1 MSKKLS
7 ENGEVVKLPSRIKKV
22 EQTPQTLIA
31 LAIQQGTPVEGL
43 EKLMDLQDRWDKKQA
58 KIAFDEAMASFQGE
72 CPIIKKTKEVPTASG
87 KIAYKYAPIDA
98 IVSQVRST
106 IEKYGLSYAI
116 QTETLEG
123 KVKSTCIVKH
133 KLGHSESSSM
143 EIPLGQKTG
152 VMSDSQVVAAAL
164 TFAKRYSFCNA
175 FGIMTGDDDNE
186 QMIQEQPVTKEK
198 FVNYMDQLVH
208 SLKKNGAKDIPTG
221 IEVYNKLTGENIKE
235 LPKTNEDAKSCLD
248 LLTNSP
254 LYVS

>member
-7 ENGEVVKLPSRIKKV
+7 ENGEVAKLPKKIK
-22 EQTPQTLIA
+22 EQTPQNLIA

-72 CPIIKKTKEVPTASG
+72 CPIIKKTREVPTSTG

-186 QMIQEQPVTKEK
+186 QMIQGQPTEK
-198 FVNYMDQLVH
+198 VKFINYFDL
-208 SLKKNGAKDIPTG
+208 LKVKLGKMGASNVLEAL
-221 IEVYNKLTGENIKE
+221 EVYNRITGENVSKF
-235 LPKTNEDAKSCLD
+235 PDSNGPMAQSMYKSLN
-248 LLTNSP
+248 NSP
-254 LYVS
+254 ELVK